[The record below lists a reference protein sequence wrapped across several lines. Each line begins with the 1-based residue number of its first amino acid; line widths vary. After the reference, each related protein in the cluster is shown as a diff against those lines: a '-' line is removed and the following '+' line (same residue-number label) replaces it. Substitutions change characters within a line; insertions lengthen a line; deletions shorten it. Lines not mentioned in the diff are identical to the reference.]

1 MLALLPMHMIDLHDL
16 TVRYPGAS
24 TEALKSVSLAI
35 PPGEFVALM
44 GGNGS
49 GKSTLAR
56 SLNGLLRPA
65 TGDVTV
71 DGFNTRDEGSCK
83 CIRRRLGIVFQNPHM
98 QTTSLTVEREI
109 AFGLQNTLTG
119 SEHIREI
126 VDEQLAAAGLQHVRT
141 RPPRTLSGGEQQR
154 LALAAVLAMRPA
166 HLVLDEA
173 TSLLSPASRLD
184 LLRAVAGERRSRC
197 MTVLLITQFAEEA
210 MNAGRLVIL
219 RAGTILYDGDPAEVF
234 ARCAASGTPDIP
246 VPLRFRTGFIR

>member
-1 MLALLPMHMIDLHDL
+1 MIDVRDL

-24 TEALKSVSLAI
+24 SDALTSVSLEI
-35 PPGEFVALM
+35 PAGAFVALM

-56 SLNGLLRPA
+56 SLNGLVRPA
-65 TGDVTV
+65 TGDVVV
-71 DGFNTRDEGSCK
+71 DGFNTRDQGACMS
-83 CIRRRLGIVFQNPHM
+83 IRRRLGMVFQNPHL

-109 AFGLQNTLTG
+109 AFGLQNTG
-119 SEHIREI
+119 EVSERIREI
-126 VDEQLAAAGLQHVRT
+126 VDAQLSAAGLDHART

-173 TSLLSPASRLD
+173 TSLLSPSSRLD
-184 LLRAVAGERRSRC
+184 LLRAVARERRSRG

-210 MNAGRLVIL
+210 TQAGRLIIL
-219 RAGTILYDGDPAEVF
+219 RAGAVDDDGDPAEVF
-234 ARCAASGTPDIP
+234 ARCASSGIADVS
-246 VPLRFRTGFIR
+246 VPLRFRPGFSR